1 MTGTLLNAGAVI
13 AATCIG
19 LIFKKGVP
27 ERITEAVIRVMGMCI
42 FMVGLTGALQSM
54 AVVQDGGLSFNGTL
68 IMIFSLAFGCILGE
82 LLKIADKFDNF
93 GIWVES
99 KLKIDG
105 FARGFITASMLF
117 CVGAMT
123 ILGSIEEGLTG
134 NFDILKIKTML
145 DFVMGIMLTASMG
158 VGVGFSAV
166 VIILYQG
173 ALTLC
178 ASFVAPF
185 MTDVMIDQV
194 SMVGYV
200 IIMIMGLNNV
210 FGEKIK
216 TANLLPALFIP
227 VIYNVFTMFI

>member
-1 MTGTLLNAGAVI
+1 
-13 AATCIG
+13 
-19 LIFKKGVP
+19 
-27 ERITEAVIRVMGMCI
+27 
-42 FMVGLTGALQSM
+42 
-54 AVVQDGGLSFNGTL
+54 
-68 IMIFSLAFGCILGE
+68 
-82 LLKIADKFDNF
+82 
-93 GIWVES
+93 
-99 KLKIDG
+99 
-105 FARGFITASMLF
+105 
-117 CVGAMT
+117 
-123 ILGSIEEGLTG
+123 
-134 NFDILKIKTML
+134 ML